1 MEELGVTSISSRSPQ
16 ARGRIERLW
25 GTFQDRLV
33 SELRLAG
40 ARTLEEANRVLGD
53 FLIRYN
59 QRFAIAAVEAGIVYE
74 VSSRLLNYRINVT
87 GVQYQ
92 IEARR

>member
-1 MEELGVTSISSRSPQ
+1 MTDYKKEAYWSKF
-16 ARGRIERLW
+16 AN
-25 GTFQDRLV
+25 TFDDAL
-33 SELRLAG
+33 L
-40 ARTLEEANRVLGD
+40 
-53 FLIRYN
+53 LIRN
-59 QRFAIAAVEAGIVYE
+59 VRMTDREACTVYE